1 MSARCGFAAPM
12 LRGLAAP
19 VRCGTAERVLRALG
33 LAILLAA
40 AGCASEN
47 ARFYTELTQPGSLN
61 AGAPVVNLGA
71 PIGSV
76 SRVWLLADGNTGVA
90 FDVNRAD
97 ADAIRRNSIMV
108 LQNDPGGASLDV
120 MTANPLSPPA
130 SPGTQIDGASNQND
144 ANSLVAAENMAASAP
159 AMAMMMSAPGNSAA
173 AMNASPA
180 WLQMQQQ
187 IAMLQSQLLIASVQN
202 AGVAAQQLQQVNR
215 NAAALERQLIAAG
228 HSAQAEQL
236 RRQVD
241 ALAHTLTTT
250 PAGLSPPSTTSPRS
264 KRPRTHR
271 STAPSASSSGTLVI
285 PPVR

>member
-1 MSARCGFAAPM
+1 MLCG
-12 LRGLAAP
+12 LT
-19 VRCGTAERVLRALG
+19 VRVPCALG
-33 LAILLAA
+33 LALLLAT
-40 AGCASEN
+40 AGCASQN
-47 ARFYTELTQPGSLN
+47 ARFYTELTQPGTLS

-76 SRVWLLADGNTGVA
+76 SKVWPLSDGNTGVA
-90 FDVNRAD
+90 FDVDRAD
-97 ADAIRRNSIMV
+97 ADSIRRNSIMV
-108 LQNDPGGASLDV
+108 LQNQPGGASLDV

-159 AMAMMMSAPGNSAA
+159 AMAMMMSAPATSAA

-187 IAMLQSQLLIASVQN
+187 IAMLQSQMLIAGVQN
-202 AGVAAQQLQQVNR
+202 AGVAAQQLQQVNQ

-228 HSAQAEQL
+228 HSAEAEQL

-241 ALAHTLTTT
+241 ALAHTLTT
-250 PAGLSPPSTTSPRS
+250 PPPGLMPPPGAYPPSGTP
-264 KRPRTHR
+264 PPYP
-271 STAPSASSSGTLVI
+271 STAPSGAPSSGGTLVI